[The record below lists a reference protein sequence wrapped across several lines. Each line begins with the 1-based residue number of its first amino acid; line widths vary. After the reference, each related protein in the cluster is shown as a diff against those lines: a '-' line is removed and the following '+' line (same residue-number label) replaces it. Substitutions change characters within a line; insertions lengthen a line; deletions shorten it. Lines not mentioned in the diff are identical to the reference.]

1 MNVALVVHESRP
13 QAVTVAD
20 RLRTEAR
27 RRGIQ
32 VGDAGA
38 ADAII
43 AVGGDGTVLRAAKQ
57 ALERDLPLLGVNVG
71 RKGFLADVEPSG
83 LDTAL
88 DRLADGDYRIS
99 ERMTIRAQIDRGAFD
114 IGLNDVVIEKTNG
127 QSLVSVEVDVD
138 GEPFVNYHADGLVFA
153 TPTGSTAYNLSAG
166 GPLVD
171 PEVAALILTPVA
183 PHSLFSKSLVL
194 HPDVRIRCT
203 VVADRPVAVTVD
215 GRKLGV
221 VRADGGVDIE
231 RGAGTIR
238 FLDTSGRSFPARVK
252 EKFHLDEDRRFVEG

>member
-27 RRGIQ
+27 ERGIQ
-32 VGDAGA
+32 VVDDVT

-43 AVGGDGTVLRAAKQ
+43 AVGGDGTVLRAAKR

-88 DRLADGDYRIS
+88 DRLANGDYRIS

-114 IGLNDVVIEKTNG
+114 MGLN
-127 QSLVSVEVDVD
+127 
-138 GEPFVNYHADGLVFA
+138 HADGLVFA

-194 HPDVRIRCT
+194 HPDVHIRCT

-231 RGAGTIR
+231 RGAGRIR

>member
-1 MNVALVVHESRP
+1 MNVALVVHETRP

-20 RLRTEAR
+20 RVRAGCR
-27 RRGIQ
+27 ARGID
-32 VGDAGA
+32 VTEDIE

-43 AVGGDGTVLRAAKQ
+43 AVGGDGTVLRAARR

-71 RKGFLADVEPSG
+71 RKGFLADVEPAG
-83 LDTAL
+83 LDAAL
-88 DRLADGDYRIS
+88 DRLAKGAYRIS
-99 ERMTIRAQIDRGAFD
+99 ERMTVQARLDSGALD
-114 IGLNDVVIEKTNG
+114 VGINDVVIEKTNG
-127 QSLVSVEVDVD
+127 QSLVSVEVHVD

-194 HPDVRIRCT
+194 HPEAHIRCT

-221 VRADGGVDIE
+221 VRADSGVDIQ
-231 RGAGTIR
+231 RGSGRIR